1 MSKTMDFK
9 KRQTSV
15 QKILREKNIDAIIVE
30 NLINVRYLTGFDGSY
45 GIAIID
51 QEKSLFITDG
61 RYAEAAEEIVFG
73 AEIQIQPIRDIDQ
86 YFEDI
91 FKKRDYKKLAFES
104 SISYHQFQQLNKR
117 LKNCSTELVDET
129 NLIKN
134 LRMVKDEAEIAQIR
148 KAAEIAD
155 QMMQTIWSEIKPGMT
170 EREVSRRIRF
180 LSEELGGSGE
190 SFTNIVASGVN
201 SSRPH
206 HHPGDSKLKDGD
218 MITID
223 LGAVFEGYC
232 SDMTRNP
239 NLGKANSKYENIYN
253 VCLEAQQS
261 AVKACKAGMSGKELD
276 SIARDIISSAG
287 YGDHF
292 QHGLGHGVGLEIHEG
307 PRLSQSS
314 KDTMEAGM
322 VVTVEPGIYLPGFG
336 GVRIEDLIVVTEDEP
351 IVLSQTP
358 LTLHI
363 IDN

>member
-1 MSKTMDFK
+1 MSNSMDFK
-9 KRQTSV
+9 KRQKGV
-15 QKILREKNIDAIIVE
+15 QKLLKEKNIDAIIVE
-30 NLINVRYLTGFDGSY
+30 DLINVRYLTGFDGSY

-51 QEKSLFITDG
+51 QEHSLFITDG
-61 RYAEAAEEIVFG
+61 RYSEAAEEIVHG
-73 AEIQIQPIRDIDQ
+73 AEILIQPIRELDQ
-86 YFEDI
+86 FFEEI

-104 SISYHQFQQLNKR
+104 SISYHQFQQLKKR
-117 LKNCSTELVDET
+117 TKSCSTELVEET
-129 NLIKN
+129 NLIKD
-134 LRMVKDEAEIAQIR
+134 LRMVKDEVEIAKIR
-148 KAAEIAD
+148 KAADIAD
-155 QMMQTIWSEIKPGMT
+155 GMMQKIWSEIKPGMT
-170 EREVSRRIRF
+170 EKEVSRRIRF

-190 SFTNIVASGVN
+190 SFTNIVASGEN

-206 HHPGDSKLKDGD
+206 HHPTDSKIKDGD

-239 NLGKANSKYENIYN
+239 NLGKPNSKYEKIYEI
-253 VCLEAQQS
+253 CLEAQQS
-261 AVKACKAGMSGKELD
+261 ALKACKAGVSGKELD
-276 SIARDIISSAG
+276 SIAREIISSAG
-287 YGDHF
+287 YGDNF

-314 KDTMEAGM
+314 KDTMKAGM

-336 GVRIEDLIVVTEDEP
+336 GVRIEDLIVVTDDEP